1 MKFDKKELNDKFIS
15 FLDQIDDSH
24 KNDKLN
30 LNDKVL
36 IVDGLNT
43 FIRSF
48 SVNPAINDD
57 GVHIGGIAG
66 FLKSIRY
73 TLSIIKPTRC
83 IITFDGKDGSKRRQK
98 IYPEYKANRRIK
110 KRLNRNVDWGT
121 APADEQESM
130 KLQLGRL
137 VEYLE
142 YLPLTLVS
150 IDGLEADDVM
160 AYVSKQFLSDSKIVL
175 MSTDKDFLQ
184 LVDDRISVWSP
195 TKKILYTPDKVKEE
209 YGIASKNLL
218 TYRIL
223 DGDKSDNISGI
234 KGAGLKSIIKYIP
247 PITEDEEFTAKDLI
261 EFANNSDSK
270 IKLLENI
277 KNSGNLVKLNY
288 LLMQLDKVD
297 IPNHTKRK
305 IADSIRREIPSLV
318 KFKLQTMFMKDKLY
332 SNITDFGSWITEFLR
347 LNHLKGLERNGE

>member
-1 MKFDKKELNDKFIS
+1 MKSKKGLNEKFIS
-15 FLDQIDDSH
+15 FLDQIDDSQ

-36 IVDGLNT
+36 IIDGLNT

-48 SVNPAINDD
+48 SVNPAINED

-73 TLSIIKPTRC
+73 TLSVIKPTRC
-83 IITFDGKDGSKRRQK
+83 IIVFDGKDGSKRRRK
-98 IYPEYKANRRIK
+98 IYPEYKAQRKIK

-142 YLPLTLVS
+142 YLPLTIVS
-150 IDGLEADDVM
+150 VDGIEADDTM
-160 AYVSKQFLSDSKIVL
+160 AYVSKQFLSDSKIIL

-195 TKKILYTPDKVKEE
+195 TKKILYTPDKVKDE
-209 YGIASKNLL
+209 YGIPSKNLL

-223 DGDKSDNISGI
+223 DGDKSDNINGVQ
-234 KGAGLKSIIKYIP
+234 GAGLKSIIKYIP
-247 PITEDEEFTAKDLI
+247 SITEDDEFNAKNLLD
-261 EFANNSDSK
+261 FVNNTDSK

-277 KNSGNLVKLNY
+277 KNSSNLVKRNY
-288 LLMQLDKVD
+288 LLMQLSKVD

-305 IADSIRREIPSLV
+305 ITDSVRRDVPELV
-318 KFKLQTMFMKDKLY
+318 KYKLQTMVMKDKLY
-332 SNITDFGSWITEFLR
+332 ANILDFGGWVKEFIR
-347 LNHLKGLERNGE
+347 LNHLKGLNRNGE

>member
-1 MKFDKKELNDKFIS
+1 MKSKKGLNEKFIS
-15 FLDQIDDSH
+15 FLDQIDDSQ

-36 IVDGLNT
+36 IIDGLNT

-48 SVNPAINDD
+48 SVNPAINED

-73 TLSIIKPTRC
+73 TLSVIKPTRC
-83 IITFDGKDGSKRRQK
+83 IIVFDGKDGSKRRRK
-98 IYPEYKANRRIK
+98 IYPEYKAQRKIK

-121 APADEQESM
+121 APANEEESM

-142 YLPLTLVS
+142 YLPLTIVS
-150 IDGLEADDVM
+150 VDGIEADDTM
-160 AYVSKQFLSDSKIVL
+160 AYVSKQFLSDSKIIL

-195 TKKILYTPDKVKEE
+195 TKKILYTPDKVKDE
-209 YGIASKNLL
+209 YGIPSKNLL

-223 DGDKSDNISGI
+223 DGDKSDNINGVQ
-234 KGAGLKSIIKYIP
+234 GAGLKSIIKYIP
-247 PITEDEEFTAKDLI
+247 SIIEDNEFNAKNLLD
-261 EFANNSDSK
+261 FVNNSDSK

-277 KNSGNLVKLNY
+277 KNSGNLIKRNY
-288 LLMQLDKVD
+288 LLMQLSKVD

-305 IADSIRREIPSLV
+305 ITDSIRRDIPELV
-318 KFKLQTMFMKDKLY
+318 KYKLQTMIMKDKLY
-332 SNITDFGSWITEFLR
+332 SNISDFGNWIKEFIR
-347 LNHLKGLERNGE
+347 LNHLKGLNRDGE

>member
-1 MKFDKKELNDKFIS
+1 MKSKKDLNEKFIS
-15 FLDQIDDSH
+15 FLDNIDESE
-24 KNDKLN
+24 KKGKLN

-36 IVDGLNT
+36 IIDGLNT

-48 SVNPAINDD
+48 SVNPAMNDD

-73 TLSIIKPTRC
+73 TLSVIKPTRC
-83 IITFDGKDGSKRRQK
+83 IIVFDGKNGSKRRRK
-98 IYPEYKANRRIK
+98 IYPEYKAQRKIK

-130 KLQLGRL
+130 KLQMGRL

-150 IDGLEADDVM
+150 IDGVEADDVM
-160 AYVSKQFLSDSKIVL
+160 AYISKQLLLKSKIVL

-184 LVDDRISVWSP
+184 LVDNRISVWSP
-195 TKKILYTPDKVKEE
+195 TKKILYTPEKVKDE
-209 YGIASKNLL
+209 YGIPSKNLL

-223 DGDKSDNISGI
+223 DGDKSDNINGVQ
-234 KGAGLKSIIKYIP
+234 GAGLKSIIKYIP
-247 PITEDEEFTAKDLI
+247 SITEDDEFNAKNLLD
-261 EFANNSDSK
+261 FVNNSDSK

-277 KNSGNLVKLNY
+277 KNSSNLIKRNY
-288 LLMQLDKVD
+288 LLMQLNKVD

-305 IADSIRREIPSLV
+305 ITDTVRRDIPELV
-318 KFKLQTMFMKDKLY
+318 KYKLQTMVMKDKLY
-332 SNITDFGSWITEFLR
+332 ANILDFGGWVKEFIR
-347 LNHLKGLERNGE
+347 LNHLKGLNRNGE

>member
-1 MKFDKKELNDKFIS
+1 MKSKKDLNEKFIS
-15 FLDQIDDSH
+15 FLDNIDESE
-24 KNDKLN
+24 KKGKLN

-36 IVDGLNT
+36 IIDGLNT

-48 SVNPAINDD
+48 SVNPAMNDD

-73 TLSIIKPTRC
+73 TLSVIKPTRC
-83 IITFDGKDGSKRRQK
+83 IIVFDGKNGSKRRRK
-98 IYPEYKANRRIK
+98 IYPEYKAQRKIK

-130 KLQLGRL
+130 KLQMGRL

-150 IDGLEADDVM
+150 IDGVEADDVM
-160 AYVSKQFLSDSKIVL
+160 AYISKQLLLKSKIVL

-184 LVDDRISVWSP
+184 LVDNRISVWSP
-195 TKKILYTPDKVKEE
+195 TKKILYTPEKVKDE
-209 YGIASKNLL
+209 YGIPSKNLL

-223 DGDKSDNISGI
+223 DGDKSDNINGVQ
-234 KGAGLKSIIKYIP
+234 GAGLKSIIKYIP
-247 PITEDEEFTAKDLI
+247 SITEDNEFNAKNLLD
-261 EFANNSDSK
+261 FVNNSDSK

-277 KNSGNLVKLNY
+277 KNSGNLIKRNY
-288 LLMQLDKVD
+288 LLMQLSKVD

-305 IADSIRREIPSLV
+305 ITDSIRRDIPELV
-318 KFKLQTMFMKDKLY
+318 KYKLQTMIMKDKLY
-332 SNITDFGSWITEFLR
+332 SNISDFGNWIKEFIR
-347 LNHLKGLERNGE
+347 LNHLKGLNRDGE

>member
-1 MKFDKKELNDKFIS
+1 MKSKKGLNEKFIS
-15 FLDQIDDSH
+15 FLDQIDDSQ

-36 IVDGLNT
+36 IIDGLNT

-48 SVNPAINDD
+48 SVNPAINED

-73 TLSIIKPTRC
+73 TLSVIKPTRC
-83 IITFDGKDGSKRRQK
+83 IIVFDGKDGSKRRRK
-98 IYPEYKANRRIK
+98 IYPEYKAQRKIK

-121 APADEQESM
+121 APANEEESM

-142 YLPLTLVS
+142 YLPLTIVS
-150 IDGLEADDVM
+150 VDGIEADDTM
-160 AYVSKQFLSDSKIVL
+160 AYVSKQFLSDSKIIL

-184 LVDDRISVWSP
+184 LVDNRISVWSP
-195 TKKILYTPDKVKEE
+195 TKKILYTPDKVKDE
-209 YGIASKNLL
+209 YGIPSKNLL

-223 DGDKSDNISGI
+223 DGDKSDNINGVQ
-234 KGAGLKSIIKYIP
+234 GAGLKSIIKYIP
-247 PITEDEEFTAKDLI
+247 SITEDNEFNAKNLLD
-261 EFANNSDSK
+261 FVNNTDSK

-277 KNSGNLVKLNY
+277 KNSSNLIKRNY
-288 LLMQLDKVD
+288 LLMQLNKVD

-305 IADSIRREIPSLV
+305 ITDTVRRDIPELV
-318 KFKLQTMFMKDKLY
+318 KYKLQTMVMKDKLY
-332 SNITDFGSWITEFLR
+332 ANILDFGGWVKEFIR
-347 LNHLKGLERNGE
+347 LNHLKGLNRDGE

>member
-1 MKFDKKELNDKFIS
+1 MKSKKGLNEKFIS

-36 IVDGLNT
+36 IIDGLNT

-48 SVNPAINDD
+48 SVNPAINED

-73 TLSIIKPTRC
+73 TLSVIKPTRF
-83 IITFDGKDGSKRRQK
+83 IIVFDGKDGSKRRRK
-98 IYPEYKANRRIK
+98 IYPEYKAQRKIK

-121 APADEQESM
+121 APANEEESM

-150 IDGLEADDVM
+150 VDGIEADDTM
-160 AYVSKQFLSDSKIVL
+160 AYISKQFLSDSKIVL

-195 TKKILYTPDKVKEE
+195 TKKILYTPDKVKDE
-209 YGIASKNLL
+209 YGIPSKNLL

-223 DGDKSDNISGI
+223 DGDKSDNINGVQ
-234 KGAGLKSIIKYIP
+234 GAGLKSIIKYIP
-247 PITEDEEFTAKDLI
+247 SITEDDEFNAKNLLDFV
-261 EFANNSDSK
+261 ESSDSK

-277 KNSGNLVKLNY
+277 KNSSNLIKRNY
-288 LLMQLDKVD
+288 LLMQLSKVD

-305 IADSIRREIPSLV
+305 ITDSIRRDIPELV
-318 KFKLQTMFMKDKLY
+318 KYKLQTMIMKDKLY
-332 SNITDFGSWITEFLR
+332 SNISDFGSWVKEFLR
-347 LNHLKGLERNGE
+347 LNHLKGLNRDGE

>member
-1 MKFDKKELNDKFIS
+1 MKSKKDLNEKFIS
-15 FLDQIDDSH
+15 FLDNIDESE
-24 KNDKLN
+24 KKGKLN

-36 IVDGLNT
+36 IIDGLNT

-48 SVNPAINDD
+48 SVNPAMNDD

-73 TLSIIKPTRC
+73 TLSVIKPTRC
-83 IITFDGKDGSKRRQK
+83 IIVFDGKNGSKRRRK
-98 IYPEYKANRRIK
+98 IYPEYKAQRKIK

-130 KLQLGRL
+130 KLQMGRL

-150 IDGLEADDVM
+150 IDGVEADDVM
-160 AYVSKQFLSDSKIVL
+160 AYISKQLLLKSKIVL

-184 LVDDRISVWSP
+184 LVDNRISVWSP
-195 TKKILYTPDKVKEE
+195 TKKILYTPEKVKDE
-209 YGIASKNLL
+209 YGIPSKNLL

-223 DGDKSDNISGI
+223 DGDKSDNINGVQ
-234 KGAGLKSIIKYIP
+234 GAGLKSIIKYIP
-247 PITEDEEFTAKDLI
+247 SIIEDNEFNAKNLLD
-261 EFANNSDSK
+261 FVNNSDSK

-277 KNSGNLVKLNY
+277 KNSSNLIKRNY
-288 LLMQLDKVD
+288 LLMQLNKVD

-305 IADSIRREIPSLV
+305 ITDTVRRDIPELV
-318 KFKLQTMFMKDKLY
+318 KYKLQTMVMKDKLY
-332 SNITDFGSWITEFLR
+332 ANILDFGGWVKEFIR
-347 LNHLKGLERNGE
+347 LNHLKGLNRDGE

>member
-1 MKFDKKELNDKFIS
+1 MKSKKDLNEKFIS
-15 FLDQIDDSH
+15 FLDNIDESE
-24 KNDKLN
+24 KKGKLN

-36 IVDGLNT
+36 IIDGLNT

-48 SVNPAINDD
+48 SVNPAMNDD

-73 TLSIIKPTRC
+73 TLSVIKPTRC
-83 IITFDGKDGSKRRQK
+83 IIVFDGKNGSKRRRK
-98 IYPEYKANRRIK
+98 IYPEYKAQRKIK

-130 KLQLGRL
+130 KLQMGRL

-150 IDGLEADDVM
+150 IDGVEADDVM
-160 AYVSKQFLSDSKIVL
+160 AYISKQLLLKSKIVL

-184 LVDDRISVWSP
+184 LVDNRISVWSP
-195 TKKILYTPDKVKEE
+195 TKKILYTPEKVKDE
-209 YGIASKNLL
+209 YGIPSKNLL

-223 DGDKSDNISGI
+223 DGDKSDNINGVQ
-234 KGAGLKSIIKYIP
+234 GAGLKSIIKYIP
-247 PITEDEEFTAKDLI
+247 SITQDNEFNAKNLLD
-261 EFANNSDSK
+261 FVNNSDSK

-277 KNSGNLVKLNY
+277 KNSSNLIKRNY
-288 LLMQLDKVD
+288 LLMQLNKVD

-305 IADSIRREIPSLV
+305 ITDTVRRDIPELV
-318 KFKLQTMFMKDKLY
+318 KYKLQTMVMKDKLY
-332 SNITDFGSWITEFLR
+332 ANILDFGGWVKEFIR
-347 LNHLKGLERNGE
+347 LNHLKGLNRDGE

>member
-1 MKFDKKELNDKFIS
+1 MKSKKDLNEKFIS
-15 FLDQIDDSH
+15 FLDNIDESE
-24 KNDKLN
+24 KKGKLN

-36 IVDGLNT
+36 IIDGLNT

-48 SVNPAINDD
+48 SVNPAMNDD

-73 TLSIIKPTRC
+73 TLSVIKPTRC
-83 IITFDGKDGSKRRQK
+83 IIVFDGKNGSKRRRK
-98 IYPEYKANRRIK
+98 IYPEYKAQRKIK

-130 KLQLGRL
+130 KLQMGRL

-150 IDGLEADDVM
+150 IDGVEADDVM
-160 AYVSKQFLSDSKIVL
+160 AYISKQLLIKSKIVL

-184 LVDDRISVWSP
+184 LVDNRISVWSP
-195 TKKILYTPDKVKEE
+195 TKKILYTPEKVKDE
-209 YGIASKNLL
+209 YGIPSKNLL

-223 DGDKSDNISGI
+223 DGDKSDNINGVQ
-234 KGAGLKSIIKYIP
+234 GAGLKSIIKYIP
-247 PITEDEEFTAKDLI
+247 SIAEDDEFNAKNLLD
-261 EFANNSDSK
+261 FVNNSDSK

-277 KNSGNLVKLNY
+277 KNSSNLIKRNY
-288 LLMQLDKVD
+288 LLMQLNKVD

-305 IADSIRREIPSLV
+305 ITDTVRRDIPELV
-318 KFKLQTMFMKDKLY
+318 KYKLQTMVMKDKLY
-332 SNITDFGSWITEFLR
+332 ANILDFGGWVKEFIR
-347 LNHLKGLERNGE
+347 LNHLKGLNRDGE

>member
-1 MKFDKKELNDKFIS
+1 MKSKKDLNEKFIS
-15 FLDQIDDSH
+15 FLDNIDESE
-24 KNDKLN
+24 KKGKLN

-36 IVDGLNT
+36 IIDGLNT

-48 SVNPAINDD
+48 SVNPAMNDD

-73 TLSIIKPTRC
+73 TLSVIKPTRC
-83 IITFDGKDGSKRRQK
+83 IIVFDGKNGSKRRRK
-98 IYPEYKANRRIK
+98 IYPEYKAQRKIK

-130 KLQLGRL
+130 KLQMGRL

-150 IDGLEADDVM
+150 IDGVEADDVM
-160 AYVSKQFLSDSKIVL
+160 AYISKQLLLKSKIVL

-184 LVDDRISVWSP
+184 LVDNRISVWSP
-195 TKKILYTPDKVKEE
+195 TKKILYTPEKVKDE
-209 YGIASKNLL
+209 YGIPSKNLL

-223 DGDKSDNISGI
+223 DGDKSDNINGVQ
-234 KGAGLKSIIKYIP
+234 GAGLKSIIKYIP
-247 PITEDEEFTAKDLI
+247 SITEDDEFNAKNLLD
-261 EFANNSDSK
+261 FVNNSDSK

-277 KNSGNLVKLNY
+277 KNSSNLVKRNY
-288 LLMQLDKVD
+288 LLMQLNKVD

-305 IADSIRREIPSLV
+305 ITEAVRRDIPELV
-318 KFKLQTMFMKDKLY
+318 KYKLQTMIMKDKLY
-332 SNITDFGSWITEFLR
+332 SNISDFGNWIKEFIR
-347 LNHLKGLERNGE
+347 LNHLKGLNRDGE

>member
-1 MKFDKKELNDKFIS
+1 MKSKKDLNEKFIS
-15 FLDQIDDSH
+15 FLDNIDESE
-24 KNDKLN
+24 KKGKLN

-36 IVDGLNT
+36 IIDGLNT

-48 SVNPAINDD
+48 SVNPAMNDD

-73 TLSIIKPTRC
+73 TLSVIKPTRC
-83 IITFDGKDGSKRRQK
+83 IIVFDGKNGSKRRRK
-98 IYPEYKANRRIK
+98 IYPEYKAQRKIK

-130 KLQLGRL
+130 KLQMGRL

-150 IDGLEADDVM
+150 IDGVEADDVM
-160 AYVSKQFLSDSKIVL
+160 AYISKQLLLKSKIVL

-184 LVDDRISVWSP
+184 LVDNRISVWSP
-195 TKKILYTPDKVKEE
+195 TKKILYTPEKVKDE
-209 YGIASKNLL
+209 YGIPSKNLL

-223 DGDKSDNISGI
+223 DGDKSDNINGVQ
-234 KGAGLKSIIKYIP
+234 GAGLKSIIKYIP
-247 PITEDEEFTAKDLI
+247 SITQDNEFNAKNLLD
-261 EFANNSDSK
+261 FVNNSDSK

-277 KNSGNLVKLNY
+277 KNSSNLIKRNY
-288 LLMQLDKVD
+288 LLMQLNKVD

-305 IADSIRREIPSLV
+305 ITDTVRRDIPELV
-318 KFKLQTMFMKDKLY
+318 KYKLQTMVMKDKLY
-332 SNITDFGSWITEFLR
+332 ANILDFGGWVKEFIR
-347 LNHLKGLERNGE
+347 LNHLKGLNRNGE

>member
-1 MKFDKKELNDKFIS
+1 MKSKKGLNEKFIS

-36 IVDGLNT
+36 IIDGLNT

-48 SVNPAINDD
+48 SVNPAINED

-73 TLSIIKPTRC
+73 TLSVIKPTRC
-83 IITFDGKDGSKRRQK
+83 IIVFDGKDGSKRRRK
-98 IYPEYKANRRIK
+98 IYPEYKAQRKIK

-121 APADEQESM
+121 APANEEESM

-150 IDGLEADDVM
+150 VDGIEADDTM
-160 AYVSKQFLSDSKIVL
+160 AYVSKQFLSESKIVL

-209 YGIASKNLL
+209 YGIPSKNLL

-223 DGDKSDNISGI
+223 DGDKSDNINGVQ
-234 KGAGLKSIIKYIP
+234 GAGLKSIIKYIP
-247 PITEDEEFTAKDLI
+247 SITEDDEFNAKNLLDFV
-261 EFANNSDSK
+261 ESSDSK

-277 KNSGNLVKLNY
+277 KNSSNLIKRNY
-288 LLMQLDKVD
+288 LLMQLSKVD

-305 IADSIRREIPSLV
+305 ITDSIRRDIPELV
-318 KFKLQTMFMKDKLY
+318 KYKLQTMIMKDKLY
-332 SNITDFGSWITEFLR
+332 SNISDFGSWVKEFLR
-347 LNHLKGLERNGE
+347 LNHLKGLNRDGE

>member
-1 MKFDKKELNDKFIS
+1 MKSKKDLNEKFIS
-15 FLDQIDDSH
+15 FLDNIDESE
-24 KNDKLN
+24 KKGKLN

-36 IVDGLNT
+36 IIDGLNT

-48 SVNPAINDD
+48 SVNPAMNDD

-73 TLSIIKPTRC
+73 TLSVIKPTRC
-83 IITFDGKDGSKRRQK
+83 IIVFDGKNGSKRRRK
-98 IYPEYKANRRIK
+98 IYPEYKAQRKIK

-130 KLQLGRL
+130 KLQMGRL

-150 IDGLEADDVM
+150 IDGVEADDVM
-160 AYVSKQFLSDSKIVL
+160 AYISKQLLIKSKIVL

-184 LVDDRISVWSP
+184 LVDNRISVWSP
-195 TKKILYTPDKVKEE
+195 TKKILYTPEKVKDE
-209 YGIASKNLL
+209 YGIPSKNLL

-223 DGDKSDNISGI
+223 DGDKSDNINGVQ
-234 KGAGLKSIIKYIP
+234 GAGLKSIIKYIP
-247 PITEDEEFTAKDLI
+247 SITEDDEFNAKNLLD
-261 EFANNSDSK
+261 FVNNSDSK

-277 KNSGNLVKLNY
+277 KNSSNLIKRNY
-288 LLMQLDKVD
+288 LLMQLNKVD

-305 IADSIRREIPSLV
+305 ITDTVRRDIPELV
-318 KFKLQTMFMKDKLY
+318 KYKLQTMVMKDKLY
-332 SNITDFGSWITEFLR
+332 ANILDFGGWVKEFIR
-347 LNHLKGLERNGE
+347 LNHLKGLNRDGE

>member
-1 MKFDKKELNDKFIS
+1 MKSKKDLNEKFIS
-15 FLDQIDDSH
+15 FLDNIDESE
-24 KNDKLN
+24 KKGKLN

-36 IVDGLNT
+36 IIDGLNT

-48 SVNPAINDD
+48 SVNPAMNDD

-73 TLSIIKPTRC
+73 TLSVIKPTRC
-83 IITFDGKDGSKRRQK
+83 IIVFDGKNGSKRRRK
-98 IYPEYKANRRIK
+98 IYPEYKAQRKIK

-130 KLQLGRL
+130 KLQMGRL

-150 IDGLEADDVM
+150 IDGVEADDVM
-160 AYVSKQFLSDSKIVL
+160 AYISKQLLLKSKIVL

-184 LVDDRISVWSP
+184 LVDNRISVWSP
-195 TKKILYTPDKVKEE
+195 TKKILYTPEKVKDE
-209 YGIASKNLL
+209 YGIPSKNLL

-223 DGDKSDNISGI
+223 DGDKSDNINGVQ
-234 KGAGLKSIIKYIP
+234 GAGLKSIIKYIP
-247 PITEDEEFTAKDLI
+247 SITEDNEFNAKNLLD
-261 EFANNSDSK
+261 FVNNSDSK

-277 KNSGNLVKLNY
+277 KNSSNLIKRNY
-288 LLMQLDKVD
+288 LLMQLNKVD

-305 IADSIRREIPSLV
+305 ITDTVRRDIPELV
-318 KFKLQTMFMKDKLY
+318 KYKLQTMVMKDKLY
-332 SNITDFGSWITEFLR
+332 ANILDFGGWVKEFIR
-347 LNHLKGLERNGE
+347 LNHLKGLNRDGE

>member
-1 MKFDKKELNDKFIS
+1 MKSKKGLNEKFIS

-36 IVDGLNT
+36 IIDGLNT

-48 SVNPAINDD
+48 SVNPAINED

-73 TLSIIKPTRC
+73 TLSVIKPTRC
-83 IITFDGKDGSKRRQK
+83 IIVFDGKDGSKRRRK
-98 IYPEYKANRRIK
+98 IYPEYKAQRKIK

-121 APADEQESM
+121 APANEEESM

-150 IDGLEADDVM
+150 VDGIEADDTM
-160 AYVSKQFLSDSKIVL
+160 AYISKQFLSDSKIVL

-195 TKKILYTPDKVKEE
+195 TKKILYTPDKVKDE
-209 YGIASKNLL
+209 YGIPSKNLL

-223 DGDKSDNISGI
+223 DGDKSDNINGVQ
-234 KGAGLKSIIKYIP
+234 GAGLKSIIKYIP
-247 PITEDEEFTAKDLI
+247 SITEDDEFNAKNLLDFV
-261 EFANNSDSK
+261 ESSDSK

-277 KNSGNLVKLNY
+277 KNSSNLIKRNY
-288 LLMQLDKVD
+288 LLMQLSKVD

-305 IADSIRREIPSLV
+305 ITDSIRRDIPELV
-318 KFKLQTMFMKDKLY
+318 KYKLQTMIMKDKLY
-332 SNITDFGSWITEFLR
+332 SNISDFGSWVKEFLR
-347 LNHLKGLERNGE
+347 LNHLKGLNRDGE

>member
-1 MKFDKKELNDKFIS
+1 MKSKKDLNEKFIS
-15 FLDQIDDSH
+15 FLDNIDESE
-24 KNDKLN
+24 KKGKLN

-36 IVDGLNT
+36 IIDGLNT

-48 SVNPAINDD
+48 SVNPAMNDD

-73 TLSIIKPTRC
+73 TLSVIKPTRC
-83 IITFDGKDGSKRRQK
+83 IIVFDGKNGSKRRRK
-98 IYPEYKANRRIK
+98 IYPEYKAQRKIK

-130 KLQLGRL
+130 KLQMGRL

-150 IDGLEADDVM
+150 IDGVEADDVM
-160 AYVSKQFLSDSKIVL
+160 AYISKQLLLKSKIVL

-184 LVDDRISVWSP
+184 LVDNRISVWSP
-195 TKKILYTPDKVKEE
+195 TKKILYTPEKVKDE
-209 YGIASKNLL
+209 YGIPSKNLL

-223 DGDKSDNISGI
+223 DGDKSDNINGVQ
-234 KGAGLKSIIKYIP
+234 GAGLKSIIKYIP
-247 PITEDEEFTAKDLI
+247 SITEDDEFNAKNLLD
-261 EFANNSDSK
+261 FVNNSDSK

-277 KNSGNLVKLNY
+277 KNSSNLIKRNY
-288 LLMQLDKVD
+288 LLMQLNKVD

-305 IADSIRREIPSLV
+305 ITDTVRRDIPELV
-318 KFKLQTMFMKDKLY
+318 KYKLQTMVMKDKLY
-332 SNITDFGSWITEFLR
+332 ANILDFGGWVKEFIR
-347 LNHLKGLERNGE
+347 LNHLKGLNRDGE

>member
-1 MKFDKKELNDKFIS
+1 MKSKKGLNEKFIS
-15 FLDQIDDSH
+15 FLDNIDDSE
-24 KNDKLN
+24 KTGKLN

-36 IVDGLNT
+36 IIDGLNT

-48 SVNPAINDD
+48 SVNPAVNDD

-73 TLSIIKPTRC
+73 TLSVIKPTRC
-83 IITFDGKDGSKRRQK
+83 IIVFDGKDGSKRRRK
-98 IYPEYKANRRIK
+98 IYPQYKAQRKVK

-121 APADEQESM
+121 APSNEEESM

-150 IDGLEADDVM
+150 VDGIEADDTM
-160 AYVSKQFLSDSKIVL
+160 AYISKQFLFKSKIVL

-195 TKKILYTPDKVKEE
+195 TKKILYTPDKVKDE
-209 YGIASKNLL
+209 YGIPSKNLL

-223 DGDKSDNISGI
+223 DGDKSDNINGVQ
-234 KGAGLKSIIKYIP
+234 GAGLKSIIKYIP
-247 PITEDEEFTAKDLI
+247 SITEDNEFNAKNLLD
-261 EFANNSDSK
+261 FVNNSDSK

-277 KNSGNLVKLNY
+277 KNSSNLVKRNY
-288 LLMQLDKVD
+288 LLMQLSKVD

-305 IADSIRREIPSLV
+305 ITDSVRRDVPELV
-318 KFKLQTMFMKDKLY
+318 KYKLQTMVMKDKLY
-332 SNITDFGSWITEFLR
+332 ANILDFGGWVKEFIR
-347 LNHLKGLERNGE
+347 LNHLKGLNRDGE

>member
-1 MKFDKKELNDKFIS
+1 MKSKKGLNEKFIS
-15 FLDQIDDSH
+15 FLDQIDDSQ

-36 IVDGLNT
+36 IIDGLNT

-48 SVNPAINDD
+48 SVNPAINED

-73 TLSIIKPTRC
+73 TLSVIKPTRC
-83 IITFDGKDGSKRRQK
+83 IIVFDGKDGSKRRRK
-98 IYPEYKANRRIK
+98 IYPEYKAQRKIK

-121 APADEQESM
+121 APANEEESM

-142 YLPLTLVS
+142 YLPLTIVS
-150 IDGLEADDVM
+150 VDGIEADDTM
-160 AYVSKQFLSDSKIVL
+160 AYVSKQFLSDSKIIL

-184 LVDDRISVWSP
+184 LVDNRISVWSP
-195 TKKILYTPDKVKEE
+195 TKIILYTPDKVKDE
-209 YGIASKNLL
+209 YGIPSKNLL

-223 DGDKSDNISGI
+223 DGDKSDNINGVQ
-234 KGAGLKSIIKYIP
+234 GAGLKSIIKYIP
-247 PITEDEEFTAKDLI
+247 SITEDDEFNAKNLLD
-261 EFANNSDSK
+261 FVNNSDSK

-277 KNSGNLVKLNY
+277 KNSSNLIKRNY
-288 LLMQLDKVD
+288 LLMQLSKVD

-305 IADSIRREIPSLV
+305 ITDSIRRDIPELV
-318 KFKLQTMFMKDKLY
+318 KYKLQTMIMKDKLY
-332 SNITDFGSWITEFLR
+332 SNISDFGNWIKEFIR
-347 LNHLKGLERNGE
+347 LNHLKGLNRDGE

>member
-1 MKFDKKELNDKFIS
+1 MKSKKDLNEKFIS
-15 FLDQIDDSH
+15 FLDNIDESE
-24 KNDKLN
+24 KKGKLN

-36 IVDGLNT
+36 IIDGLNT

-48 SVNPAINDD
+48 SVNPAMNDD

-73 TLSIIKPTRC
+73 TLSVIKPTRC
-83 IITFDGKDGSKRRQK
+83 IIVFDGKNGSKRRRK
-98 IYPEYKANRRIK
+98 IYPEYKAQRKIK

-130 KLQLGRL
+130 KLQMGRL

-150 IDGLEADDVM
+150 IDGVEADDVM
-160 AYVSKQFLSDSKIVL
+160 AYISKQLLLKSKIVL

-184 LVDDRISVWSP
+184 LVDNRISVWSP
-195 TKKILYTPDKVKEE
+195 TKKILYTPEKVKDE
-209 YGIASKNLL
+209 YGIPSKNLL

-223 DGDKSDNISGI
+223 DGDKSDNINGVQ
-234 KGAGLKSIIKYIP
+234 GAGLKSIIKYIP
-247 PITEDEEFTAKDLI
+247 SITEDNEFNAKNLLD
-261 EFANNSDSK
+261 FVNNSDSK

-277 KNSGNLVKLNY
+277 KNSSNLIKRNY
-288 LLMQLDKVD
+288 LLMQLNKVD

-305 IADSIRREIPSLV
+305 ITDTVRRDIPELV
-318 KFKLQTMFMKDKLY
+318 KYKLQTMIMKDKLY
-332 SNITDFGSWITEFLR
+332 SNISDFGNWVKEFIR
-347 LNHLKGLERNGE
+347 LNHLKGLNRDGE

>member
-1 MKFDKKELNDKFIS
+1 MKSKKDLNEKFIS
-15 FLDQIDDSH
+15 FLDNIDESE
-24 KNDKLN
+24 KKGKLN

-36 IVDGLNT
+36 IIDGLNT

-48 SVNPAINDD
+48 SVNPAMNDD

-73 TLSIIKPTRC
+73 TLSVIKPTRC
-83 IITFDGKDGSKRRQK
+83 IIVFDGKNGSKRRRK
-98 IYPEYKANRRIK
+98 IFPEYKAQRKIK

-130 KLQLGRL
+130 KLQMGRL

-150 IDGLEADDVM
+150 IDGVEADDVM
-160 AYVSKQFLSDSKIVL
+160 AYISKQLLLKSKIVL

-184 LVDDRISVWSP
+184 LVDNRISVWSP
-195 TKKILYTPDKVKEE
+195 TKKILYTPEKVKDE
-209 YGIASKNLL
+209 YGIPSKNLL

-223 DGDKSDNISGI
+223 DGDKSDNINGVQ
-234 KGAGLKSIIKYIP
+234 GAGLKSIIKYIP
-247 PITEDEEFTAKDLI
+247 SITEDNEFNAKNLLD
-261 EFANNSDSK
+261 FVNNSDSK

-277 KNSGNLVKLNY
+277 KNSSNLIKRNY
-288 LLMQLDKVD
+288 LLMQLNKVD

-305 IADSIRREIPSLV
+305 ITDTVRRDIPELV
-318 KFKLQTMFMKDKLY
+318 KYKLQTMVMKDKLY
-332 SNITDFGSWITEFLR
+332 ANILDFGGWVKEFIR
-347 LNHLKGLERNGE
+347 LNHLKGLNRNGE

>member
-1 MKFDKKELNDKFIS
+1 MKSKKDLNEKFIS
-15 FLDQIDDSH
+15 FLDNIDESE
-24 KNDKLN
+24 KKGKLN

-36 IVDGLNT
+36 IIDGLNT

-48 SVNPAINDD
+48 SVNPAMNDD

-73 TLSIIKPTRC
+73 TLSVIKPTRC
-83 IITFDGKDGSKRRQK
+83 IIVFDGKNGSKRRRK
-98 IYPEYKANRRIK
+98 IYPEYKAQRKIK

-130 KLQLGRL
+130 KLQMGRL

-150 IDGLEADDVM
+150 IDGVEADDVM
-160 AYVSKQFLSDSKIVL
+160 AYISKQLLLKSKIVL

-184 LVDDRISVWSP
+184 LVDNRISVWSP
-195 TKKILYTPDKVKEE
+195 TKKILYTPEKVKDE
-209 YGIASKNLL
+209 YGIPSKNLL

-223 DGDKSDNISGI
+223 DGDKSDNINGVQ
-234 KGAGLKSIIKYIP
+234 GAGLKSIIKYIP
-247 PITEDEEFTAKDLI
+247 SITEDNEFNAKNLLD
-261 EFANNSDSK
+261 FVNNSDSK

-277 KNSGNLVKLNY
+277 KNSGNLIKRNY
-288 LLMQLDKVD
+288 LLMQLSKVD

-305 IADSIRREIPSLV
+305 ILPVAV
-318 KFKLQTMFMKDKLY
+318 
-332 SNITDFGSWITEFLR
+332 N
-347 LNHLKGLERNGE
+347 

>member
-1 MKFDKKELNDKFIS
+1 MKSKKGLNEKFIS
-15 FLDQIDDSH
+15 FLDNIDDSE
-24 KNDKLN
+24 KTGKLN

-36 IVDGLNT
+36 IIDGLNT

-48 SVNPAINDD
+48 SVNPAVNDD

-73 TLSIIKPTRC
+73 TLSVIKPTRC
-83 IITFDGKDGSKRRQK
+83 IIVFDGKDGSKRRRK
-98 IYPEYKANRRIK
+98 IYPEYKAQRKIK

-121 APADEQESM
+121 APANEEESM

-142 YLPLTLVS
+142 YLPLTIVS
-150 IDGLEADDVM
+150 VDGIEADDTM
-160 AYVSKQFLSDSKIVL
+160 AYVSKQFLSDSKIIL

-195 TKKILYTPDKVKEE
+195 TKKILYTPDKVKDE
-209 YGIASKNLL
+209 YGIPSKNLL

-223 DGDKSDNISGI
+223 DGDKSDNINGVQ
-234 KGAGLKSIIKYIP
+234 GAGLKSIIKYIP
-247 PITEDEEFTAKDLI
+247 SITEDNEFNAKNLLD
-261 EFANNSDSK
+261 FVNNSDSK

-277 KNSGNLVKLNY
+277 KNSSNLIKRNY
-288 LLMQLDKVD
+288 LLMQLSKVD

-305 IADSIRREIPSLV
+305 ITDSIRRDIPELV
-318 KFKLQTMFMKDKLY
+318 KYKLQTMIMKDKLY
-332 SNITDFGSWITEFLR
+332 SNISDFGNWIKEFIR
-347 LNHLKGLERNGE
+347 LNHLKGLNRDGE

>member
-1 MKFDKKELNDKFIS
+1 MKSKKDLNEKFIS
-15 FLDQIDDSH
+15 FLDNIDESE
-24 KNDKLN
+24 KKGKLN

-36 IVDGLNT
+36 IIDGLYT

-48 SVNPAINDD
+48 SVNPAMNDD

-73 TLSIIKPTRC
+73 TLSVIKPTRC
-83 IITFDGKDGSKRRQK
+83 IIVFDGKNGSKRRRK
-98 IYPEYKANRRIK
+98 IYPEYKAQRKIK

-130 KLQLGRL
+130 KLQMGRL

-150 IDGLEADDVM
+150 IDGVEADDVM
-160 AYVSKQFLSDSKIVL
+160 AYISKQLLLKSKIVL

-184 LVDDRISVWSP
+184 LVDNRISVWSP
-195 TKKILYTPDKVKEE
+195 TKKILYTPEKVKDE
-209 YGIASKNLL
+209 YGIPSKNLL

-223 DGDKSDNISGI
+223 DGDKSDNINGVQ
-234 KGAGLKSIIKYIP
+234 GAGLKSIIKYIP
-247 PITEDEEFTAKDLI
+247 SITEDDEFNAKNLLD
-261 EFANNSDSK
+261 FVNNSDSK

-277 KNSGNLVKLNY
+277 KNSSNLIKRNY
-288 LLMQLDKVD
+288 LLMQLNKVD

-305 IADSIRREIPSLV
+305 ITDTVRRDIPELV
-318 KFKLQTMFMKDKLY
+318 KYKLQTMVMKDKLY
-332 SNITDFGSWITEFLR
+332 ANILDFGGWVKEFIR
-347 LNHLKGLERNGE
+347 LNHLKGLNRNGE

>member
-1 MKFDKKELNDKFIS
+1 MKSKKDLNEKFIS
-15 FLDQIDDSH
+15 FLDNIDESE
-24 KNDKLN
+24 KKGKLN

-36 IVDGLNT
+36 IIDGLNT

-48 SVNPAINDD
+48 SVNPAMNDD

-73 TLSIIKPTRC
+73 TLSVIKPTRC
-83 IITFDGKDGSKRRQK
+83 IIVFDGKNGSKRRRK
-98 IYPEYKANRRIK
+98 IYPDYKAQRKIK

-130 KLQLGRL
+130 KLQMGRL

-150 IDGLEADDVM
+150 IDGVEADDVM
-160 AYVSKQFLSDSKIVL
+160 AYISKQLLLKSKIVL

-184 LVDDRISVWSP
+184 LVDNRISVWSP
-195 TKKILYTPDKVKEE
+195 TKKILYTPEKVKDE
-209 YGIASKNLL
+209 YGIPSKNLL

-223 DGDKSDNISGI
+223 DGDKSDNINGVQ
-234 KGAGLKSIIKYIP
+234 GAGLKSIIKYIP
-247 PITEDEEFTAKDLI
+247 SITEDNEFNAKNLLD
-261 EFANNSDSK
+261 FVNNSDSK

-277 KNSGNLVKLNY
+277 KNSSNLVKRNY
-288 LLMQLDKVD
+288 LLMQLNKVD

-305 IADSIRREIPSLV
+305 ITDTVRRDIPELV
-318 KFKLQTMFMKDKLY
+318 KYKLQTMVMKDKLY
-332 SNITDFGSWITEFLR
+332 ANILDFGGWVKEFIR
-347 LNHLKGLERNGE
+347 LNHLKGLNRDGE

>member
-1 MKFDKKELNDKFIS
+1 MKSKKGLNEKFIS
-15 FLDQIDDSH
+15 FLDNIDDSE
-24 KNDKLN
+24 KTGKLN

-36 IVDGLNT
+36 IIDGLNT

-48 SVNPAINDD
+48 SVNPAVNDD

-73 TLSIIKPTRC
+73 TLSVIKPTRC
-83 IITFDGKDGSKRRQK
+83 IIVFDGKDGSKRRRK
-98 IYPEYKANRRIK
+98 IYPEYKAQRKIK

-121 APADEQESM
+121 APANEEESM

-142 YLPLTLVS
+142 YLPLTIVS
-150 IDGLEADDVM
+150 VDGIEADDTM
-160 AYVSKQFLSDSKIVL
+160 AYVSKQFLSDSKIIL

-184 LVDDRISVWSP
+184 LVDNRISVWSP
-195 TKKILYTPDKVKEE
+195 TKKILYTPDKVKDE
-209 YGIASKNLL
+209 YGIPSKNLL

-223 DGDKSDNISGI
+223 DGDKSDNINGVQ
-234 KGAGLKSIIKYIP
+234 GAGLKSIIKYIP
-247 PITEDEEFTAKDLI
+247 SITEDDEFNAKNLLD
-261 EFANNSDSK
+261 FVNNSDSK

-277 KNSGNLVKLNY
+277 KNSSNLIKRNY
-288 LLMQLDKVD
+288 LLMQLNKVD

-305 IADSIRREIPSLV
+305 ITDTVRRDIPELV
-318 KFKLQTMFMKDKLY
+318 KYKLQTMVMKDKLY
-332 SNITDFGSWITEFLR
+332 ANILDFGGWVKEFIR
-347 LNHLKGLERNGE
+347 LNHLKGLNRDGE

>member
-1 MKFDKKELNDKFIS
+1 MKSKKDLNEKFIS
-15 FLDQIDDSH
+15 FLDNIDESE
-24 KNDKLN
+24 KKGKLN

-36 IVDGLNT
+36 IIDGLNT

-48 SVNPAINDD
+48 SVNPAMNDD

-73 TLSIIKPTRC
+73 TLSVIKPTRC
-83 IITFDGKDGSKRRQK
+83 IIVFDGKNGSKRRRK
-98 IYPEYKANRRIK
+98 IYPEYKAQRKIK

-130 KLQLGRL
+130 KLQMGRL

-150 IDGLEADDVM
+150 IDGVEADDVM
-160 AYVSKQFLSDSKIVL
+160 AYISKQLLLKSKIVL

-184 LVDDRISVWSP
+184 LVDNRISVWSP
-195 TKKILYTPDKVKEE
+195 TKKILYTPEKVKDE
-209 YGIASKNLL
+209 YGIPSKNLL

-223 DGDKSDNISGI
+223 DGDKSDNINGVQ
-234 KGAGLKSIIKYIP
+234 GACLKSIIKYIP
-247 PITEDEEFTAKDLI
+247 SITEDNEFNANNLLD
-261 EFANNSDSK
+261 FVNNSDSK

-277 KNSGNLVKLNY
+277 KNSSNLIKRNY
-288 LLMQLDKVD
+288 LLMQLNKVD

-305 IADSIRREIPSLV
+305 ITDTVRRDIPELV
-318 KFKLQTMFMKDKLY
+318 KYKLQTMVMKDKLY
-332 SNITDFGSWITEFLR
+332 ANILDFGGWVKEFIR
-347 LNHLKGLERNGE
+347 LNHLKGLNRDGD

>member
-1 MKFDKKELNDKFIS
+1 MKSKKGLNEKFIS
-15 FLDQIDDSH
+15 FLDQIDDSQ

-36 IVDGLNT
+36 IIDGLNT

-48 SVNPAINDD
+48 SVNPAINED

-73 TLSIIKPTRC
+73 TLSVIKPTRC
-83 IITFDGKDGSKRRQK
+83 IIVFDGKDGSKRRRK
-98 IYPEYKANRRIK
+98 IYPEYKAQRKIK

-121 APADEQESM
+121 APANEEESM

-142 YLPLTLVS
+142 YLPLTIVS
-150 IDGLEADDVM
+150 VDGIEADDTM
-160 AYVSKQFLSDSKIVL
+160 AYVSKQFLSDSKIIL

-195 TKKILYTPDKVKEE
+195 TKKILYTPDKVKDE
-209 YGIASKNLL
+209 YGIPSKNLL

-223 DGDKSDNISGI
+223 DGDKSDNINGVQ
-234 KGAGLKSIIKYIP
+234 GAGLKSIIKYIP
-247 PITEDEEFTAKDLI
+247 SITEDDEFNAKNLLD
-261 EFANNSDSK
+261 FVNNSDSK

-277 KNSGNLVKLNY
+277 KNSSNLIKRNY
-288 LLMQLDKVD
+288 LLMQLNKVD

-305 IADSIRREIPSLV
+305 ITDTVRRDIPELV
-318 KFKLQTMFMKDKLY
+318 KYKLQTMVMKDKLY
-332 SNITDFGSWITEFLR
+332 ANILDFGGWVKEFIR
-347 LNHLKGLERNGE
+347 LNHLKGLNRDGE

>member
-1 MKFDKKELNDKFIS
+1 MKSKKDLNDKFIS
-15 FLDQIDDSH
+15 FLDQIDDSQ

-36 IVDGLNT
+36 IIDGLNT

-48 SVNPAINDD
+48 SVNPAINED

-73 TLSIIKPTRC
+73 TLSVIKPTRC
-83 IITFDGKDGSKRRQK
+83 IITFDGKDGSKRRRK
-98 IYPEYKANRRIK
+98 MFPEYKENRKVK

-130 KLQLGRL
+130 KLQMGRL

-160 AYVSKQFLSDSKIVL
+160 AYVSKQFLSESKIVL

-209 YGIASKNLL
+209 YGIPSKNLL

-223 DGDKSDNISGI
+223 DGDKSDNINGI
-234 KGAGLKSIIKYIP
+234 RGAGLKTIIKHIP
-247 PITEDEEFTAKDLI
+247 QITEDGEFNAKDLLN
-261 EFANNSDSK
+261 FVNNSDSK

-277 KNSGNLVKLNY
+277 KNSSNLIKRNY
-288 LLMQLDKVD
+288 LLMQLSKVD

-305 IADSIRREIPSLV
+305 ITDSIRRDIPELV
-318 KFKLQTMFMKDKLY
+318 KYKLQTMIMKDKLY
-332 SNITDFGSWITEFLR
+332 SNISDFGNWVKEFIR
-347 LNHLKGLERNGE
+347 LNHLKGLNRNGE